1 MLKPG
6 HHIDL
11 LPSGKYRVRVTLRG
25 KTVTQTYDDLDT
37 ARYVRNK
44 LLNHPPVGGMMA
56 KAFIASLNDE
66 RSLLAAA

>member
-25 KTVTQTYDDLDT
+25 KTVTQTYDTLDQ
-37 ARYVRNK
+37 ARLVRNK
-44 LLNHPPVGGMMA
+44 LLDHPTVGGA
-56 KAFIASLNDE
+56 QAQAFLLSLSNP
-66 RSLLAAA
+66 LQQAA